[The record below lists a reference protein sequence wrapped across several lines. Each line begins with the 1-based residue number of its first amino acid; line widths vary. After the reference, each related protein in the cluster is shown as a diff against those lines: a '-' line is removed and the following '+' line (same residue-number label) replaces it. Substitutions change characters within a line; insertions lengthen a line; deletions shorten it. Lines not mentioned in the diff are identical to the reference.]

1 MSLASHSRR
10 WWEDL
15 DFFAPDVL
23 RDLGRLF
30 LQLERAFSS
39 LAAQPR
45 RGEPA
50 GWSGL
55 TRRGSWDR
63 LVHSEWALAEE
74 APEEFVRRAGEG
86 ELSFWEAAQQAE
98 ARQDLLWCWLDVGPD
113 QLGACRLVQL
123 ALMFYL
129 QHLVLRGSGKFC
141 WGCIQSPQRGYDAL
155 GMEEIKLYLRSRS
168 LDAGRR
174 PPDPNGLNSW
184 CIGSPGWL
192 TQVQPGYQKVALL
205 QTGLETVQLNYGARS
220 LTLHLPPGERAA
232 RLFRDPFSQ
241 QREPAV
247 SSAANGGGA
256 LSFSGCGRKLVIL
269 DEGVISLIPLPSSV
283 SEPPGKI
290 RRHQLK
296 RPGRVVA
303 FSWERNALHVC
314 QEHQGQWNFYRVNP
328 ASLDQEKLLTVAAQP
343 AVKLGCCWPAGR
355 GYYLWLDGVLW
366 EFGADFQ
373 ERKLDTYNDTV
384 WGSRNVMADERQQK
398 LVTPDGAHLCDLPD
412 VPMEKVFLC
421 TGHGL
426 GLPRI
431 GQIVAIQ
438 MRGESYIILCRE
450 RSVDS
455 ERRIELMAPGEVL
468 GVTLPSRYNQPA
480 LVVRHPQ
487 HFQLLGADFSEM
499 VEVGFPIAH
508 ACLHFDGL
516 LGYRTEGGQ
525 MRCYDTRTQTHLWAN
540 SP

>member
-1 MSLASHSRR
+1 MSLVSHSRR
-10 WWEDL
+10 WWHEL

-39 LAAQPR
+39 LAARPQ

-55 TRRGSWDR
+55 ARRGGWDR
-63 LVHSEWALAEE
+63 LVHSEWGVAEV

-86 ELSFWEAAQQAE
+86 ELSFWETAQQAD

-155 GMEEIKLYLRSRS
+155 GIDEVRLYLSSRS
-168 LDAGRR
+168 VDPGRR
-174 PPDPNGLNSW
+174 PPDPGGLNCW
-184 CIGSPGWL
+184 CIGSPAWL
-192 TQVQPGYQKVALL
+192 TQVQPGYQKVALE
-205 QTGLETVQLNYGARS
+205 QTGPESVQLTCGARR
-220 LTLHLPPGERAA
+220 LQLQLPPGERAA
-232 RLFRDPFSQ
+232 RLLRDPFSQ

-247 SSAANGGGA
+247 AAGA
-256 LSFSGCGRKLVIL
+256 MGAGLLSFSSCGRKLVML
-269 DEGVISLIPLPSSV
+269 EEGTISLIPLPSSV
-283 SEPPGKI
+283 SEPPGKV
-290 RRHQLK
+290 RCYQLK

-303 FSWERNALHVC
+303 FSWERNSLHVC
-314 QEHQGQWNFYRVNP
+314 QEHQGQWSFYRVNP
-328 ASLDQEKLLTVAAQP
+328 ANLDQEKLLTTSAQP
-343 AVKLGCCWPAGR
+343 VQRPGCCWPAGR
-355 GYYLWLDGVLW
+355 GYYLWLDGELW
-366 EFGADFQ
+366 EFGADYR
-373 ERKLDTYNDTV
+373 ERKLVTLNDTV
-384 WGSRNVMADERQQK
+384 WSSRTPMAEEQSRT
-398 LVTPDGAHLCDLPD
+398 LMTSDGAHLYDLPNATQ
-412 VPMEKVFLC
+412 KVFLC

-431 GQIVAIQ
+431 GQIVALH
-438 MRGESYIILCRE
+438 MGGDGYLILCRE
-450 RSVDS
+450 RSIDG
-455 ERRIELMAPGEVL
+455 ERRIELSVAGKVV
-468 GVTLPSRYNQPA
+468 GVALASRYNQAA
-480 LVVRHPQ
+480 LVVQHPQ
-487 HFQLLGADFSEM
+487 HFQLLGADFSEI
-499 VEVGFPIAH
+499 VEVGFPIAQ

-516 LGYRTEGGQ
+516 LGYRTQGGQ
-525 MRCYDTRTQTHLWAN
+525 LRCYDTRSQTHLWAN

>member
-1 MSLASHSRR
+1 MSLVAHSRR
-10 WWEDL
+10 WWDDL
-15 DFFAPDVL
+15 DFFAPDVR

-39 LAAQPR
+39 LASRPQ

-63 LVHSEWALAEE
+63 LVHSDWAVAEV

-86 ELSFWEAAQQAE
+86 ELSFWETAQQAE

-129 QHLVLRGSGKFC
+129 QHLVRKGSGKFC

-155 GMEEIKLYLRSRS
+155 GMEEVKLYLRARS
-168 LDAGRR
+168 VDPGRR
-174 PPDPNGLNSW
+174 PPDPSGLNPW

-192 TQVQPGYQKVALL
+192 TQVQSGYQKVALW
-205 QTGLETVQLNYGARS
+205 QTGPQTVQLTYGARCLS
-220 LTLHLPPGERAA
+220 LLLPPGERAA

-241 QREPAV
+241 QREPAH
-247 SSAANGGGA
+247 SSQSTGGGA

-290 RRHQLK
+290 RRYQIK
-296 RPGRVVA
+296 RPGRLVA

-314 QEHQGQWNFYRVNP
+314 QEYQGQWSFYRGNP
-328 ASLDQEKLLTVAAQP
+328 ANLDQERLLCTPAQP
-343 AVKLGCCWPAGR
+343 ATGIGCCWPAGR
-355 GYYLWLDGVLW
+355 GYYLWLDGNLW
-366 EFGADFQ
+366 EFGAEYR
-373 ERKLDTYNDTV
+373 ERKMVTLNDTV
-384 WGSRNVMADERQQK
+384 WGSRQVLADEKLGK
-398 LVTPDGAHLCDLPD
+398 LVTPDGAQLYDLPD
-412 VPMEKVFLC
+412 GPKQKVFLC

-431 GQIVAIQ
+431 GQIAALHV
-438 MRGESYIILCRE
+438 GEESYVILCRE

-455 ERRIELMAPGEVL
+455 ERRIKLRAPGKVI
-468 GVTLPSRYNQPA
+468 GVTLTSRYNQAA
-480 LVVRHPQ
+480 LVVQHPQ

-499 VEVGFPIAH
+499 VEVGFPIVQ

-516 LGYRTEGGQ
+516 LGYRTQGGQ
-525 MRCYDTRTQTHLWAN
+525 LRCYDTRSQTHLWAN